1 MKVSSFVFVFAIC
14 VVSVYPGS
22 ATDVIPS
29 RSHDIS
35 LIPGLA
41 DRGPMVYETFRMPL
55 MFQRKVDKIDPA
67 NPVAAAATDP
77 NEAAMR
83 IKSRDLVPTDRPGI
97 RPDLHRHRHS
107 GNGRDDDDDDDA
119 DADNNGEDET
129 DSKANARSKNSGSR
143 KSKDENSDSD
153 DSDDKEDSDSKS
165 SKKHKGGA
173 DDKTKSKKNQNEN
186 EKNNKDK
193 TKDKNKDKDNGKN
206 TDKDSK
212 SSKSG
217 KKAHIGLD
225 GKKVDDE
232 DSEKSEAIRKNNLR
246 VQHVKAR
253 QRKWR
258 TGKPKYN
265 YRQALAGWKEV
276 GPMYYYK
283 GKYANSANAL
293 HSIAPFIMAAVLSA
307 SSAFLAF

>member
-1 MKVSSFVFVFAIC
+1 MKVSLFALAFAIS

-22 ATDVIPS
+22 AIDVKPS

-35 LIPGLA
+35 LFPEWA

-77 NEAAMR
+77 NEAAMK

-97 RPDLHRHRHS
+97 RPDLHHHRHS
-107 GNGRDDDDDDDA
+107 DHDRDDD

-129 DSKANARSKNSGSR
+129 DSKANSRSKNSGNR
-143 KSKDENSDSD
+143 KSKEDEDSESD
-153 DSDDKEDSDSKS
+153 DSDDSDSKS
-165 SKKHKGGA
+165 SKKLKGDG
-173 DDKTKSKKNQNEN
+173 DGKTKGKKDQNES
-186 EKNNKDK
+186 EKNNKS
-193 TKDKNKDKDNGKN
+193 KNKDNDKN
-206 TDKDSK
+206 TKDSK
-212 SSKSG
+212 SSKNG

-246 VQHVKAR
+246 VNHVKAR

-265 YRQALAGWKEV
+265 YRQALEGWKEV

-283 GKYANSANAL
+283 GKYENSANSL
-293 HSIAPFIMAAVLSA
+293 HNIAPVIMAAILC
-307 SSAFLAF
+307 AFLNF